1 MALYSLNLPV
11 NLQQDAERCAQNQ
24 GVSLDEFILWAVAEK
39 IGALSQSGDDAAFPE
54 IRYRSGASGQLLP
67 VLRGTNLRVQ
77 TVVIAATKWGLSPQQ
92 VAVEYDLSENQVN
105 QALAFYEVHRQ
116 EIDGAI
122 ATEQTIEFTH
132 V

>member
-11 NLQQDAERCAQNQ
+11 NLQQEAERCAQNQ

-39 IGALSQSGDDAAFPE
+39 VGALSQSGDDAVFPE
-54 IRYRSGASGQLLP
+54 IRCRIGASGQILP

-92 VAVEYDLSENQVN
+92 VAAEYDLNEEQVN

-122 ATEQTIEFTH
+122 ATEQTIELTN